1 MQDLEKEVIEFTPSA
16 DPRYD
21 GPHEWVPASV
31 ARELAHTLDMA
42 LTSRQKV
49 AEENRALM
57 SQIIKVNIDR
67 DALHAQV
74 VDAWAQVDQR
84 YTAIKQERDHAVE
97 ECHNAEEREQDRL
110 ADIDAL
116 SLKLAETEKERDFWK
131 QDSKRMSDICA
142 SNSKQFDLLASDYA
156 DARDKLAAARLESKY
171 LINIPDGLPAI
182 LDFERIEK
190 ELKELTDE
198 KAMLDFLE
206 KCPEMIDLE
215 WEVGEDESMS
225 ITVTRWINLYARDGM
240 EPTSLRA
247 AIKAAM
253 KNTND
258 NKI

>member
-1 MQDLEKEVIEFTPSA
+1 MTEIPQTDNDTLRLHVKSLEILAKARGTGGDQTVQQDIEAAVAVINA
-16 DPRYD
+16 L
-21 GPHEWVPASV
+21 
-31 ARELAHTLDMA
+31 ARERDDMAEGCRDAENLAH
-42 LTSRQKV
+42 
-49 AEENRALM
+49 
-57 SQIIKVNIDR
+57 
-67 DALHAQV
+67 
-74 VDAWAQVDQR
+74 
-84 YTAIKQERDHAVE
+84 
-97 ECHNAEEREQDRL
+97 DRL

-131 QDSKRMSDICA
+131 QDSERMSDVCA
-142 SNSKQFDLLASDYA
+142 SNSKQFDLLAADYA
-156 DARDKLAAARLESKY
+156 AVRDKLAAARLESKY
-171 LINIPDGLPAI
+171 LINIPAI

-190 ELKELTDE
+190 ELNELAEE